1 MEQLTHFR
9 AAFNGFNRE
18 DVVRYLEF
26 INNKHAAEVA
36 RLNNELDYLRTKQQ
50 QTQDTRRLEA
60 LEQQVAALTD
70 ENQSL
75 LQQLAQLELAKQ
87 EPAEPKA
94 AAATVE

>member
-9 AAFNGFNRE
+9 TAFNGFNRE

-70 ENQSL
+70 EKRYRVRSIPSIGAILKDEDLPNPQMTL
-75 LQQLAQLELAKQ
+75 
-87 EPAEPKA
+87 
-94 AAATVE
+94 